1 MDDIEYSLYTAQI
14 GLPDLLS
21 CNDEQLK
28 QYGIAFPFQRK
39 RILHALVRF
48 HLRAWSKNSMVMPKK
63 GSSSNLEFFDF
74 YANCLKQLVVIKSAI
89 IFYQRNDFL
98 NDMNDVHIRAIHSQ
112 LHRIYQNV
120 ERHVALMSSVSFS
133 LGRVLLLC

>member
-1 MDDIEYSLYTAQI
+1 MDDIEYLLYDAQV

-21 CNDEQLK
+21 CNDEQMK

-48 HLRAWSKNSMVMPKK
+48 HIRPWNRSSMVVPKAC
-63 GSSSNLEFFDF
+63 SASNQEFFNF
-74 YANCLKQLVVIKSAI
+74 YANCLKQLIVVKSAI

-98 NDMNDVHIRAIHSQ
+98 RGMNERVDISAIQ
-112 LHRIYQNV
+112 RRLHRIYQNT
-120 ERHVALMSSVSFS
+120 ERHIALMNSVSS
-133 LGRVLLLC
+133 